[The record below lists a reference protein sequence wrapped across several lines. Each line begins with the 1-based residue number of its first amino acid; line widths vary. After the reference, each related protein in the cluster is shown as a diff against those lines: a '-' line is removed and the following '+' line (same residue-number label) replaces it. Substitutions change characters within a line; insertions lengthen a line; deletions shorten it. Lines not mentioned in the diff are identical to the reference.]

1 MKAIINGVSR
11 KINTAVSKAS
21 DFAVKAALEDQ
32 LTAGLAAAI
41 NSAVAA
47 AVSGDR
53 LAFSLTHE
61 VESTTPVVM
70 GGIISTRLVSSAT
83 TASMDSI
90 GAKLVSV
97 VTEITNSAARAA
109 IDAVGD

>member
-70 GGIISTRLVSSAT
+70 GGIISTRLVSAT

>member
-11 KINTAVSKAS
+11 KINAAVSKAS
-21 DFAVKAALEDQ
+21 DFAVKASLEDQ
-32 LTAGLAAAI
+32 HTAGLAAAI
-41 NSAVAA
+41 NSAMAA

-61 VESTTPVVM
+61 VESTMPVVM
-70 GGIISTRLVSSAT
+70 GGIISTRLISAT

>member
-1 MKAIINGVSR
+1 MEDYERCWIKTLHYLSKFYKSWLIFYSNRFRCESYKINGVSR

-47 AVSGDR
+47 TVSGDR

-61 VESTTPVVM
+61 VEST
-70 GGIISTRLVSSAT
+70 ILVP
-83 TASMDSI
+83 
-90 GAKLVSV
+90 G
-97 VTEITNSAARAA
+97 
-109 IDAVGD
+109 